1 MFFGRGIE
9 SSIRLSINIVVAAV
23 AISMA
28 LVNFKIAS
36 DIRQNESEKLVATT
50 KVNLVNEIKSNYQE
64 YVDDF
69 SSVAATPILGTA
81 LTDSRSTDN
90 FLTQYLQQKTQT
102 SHITYALLDYKKRLL
117 LRTGDVGESSLNEA
131 REECDENLARSV
143 AISMKDEFLIF
154 CGIINLPSDN
164 LPVGYLVG
172 ITPTNDF
179 LARNIHINMDAFQ
192 QEISLKLLTVDQ
204 VATDNIPIYWQ
215 DESVLAADIR
225 LSMPF
230 TTDQIVS
237 LQNIILI
244 GIGFLFNI
252 MLGFILARYLAR
264 RISRPIINLSEAA
277 FAFANGN
284 INVVDKAGMAPE
296 IKALATTLETTFIER
311 ARIQG
316 ELQHL
321 VNFDQLTGALTRI
334 HFQNSFDS
342 LLQLAKRTGEGI
354 AVLYLDLD
362 RFKTI
367 NDTYGHGAGDQV
379 LRSVVERMRLRLRGS
394 DLVGRRGGDEFNVG
408 LYPVRHRSEVET
420 VCRDLIELLSQPITI
435 NGDIL
440 VSVGVSI
447 GIALFPDNGETTEHL
462 EINADM
468 ALYRAK
474 NSGGN
479 NFVWF

>member
-1 MFFGRGIE
+1 
-9 SSIRLSINIVVAAV
+9 
-23 AISMA
+23 
-28 LVNFKIAS
+28 
-36 DIRQNESEKLVATT
+36 
-50 KVNLVNEIKSNYQE
+50 
-64 YVDDF
+64 
-69 SSVAATPILGTA
+69 
-81 LTDSRSTDN
+81 
-90 FLTQYLQQKTQT
+90 
-102 SHITYALLDYKKRLL
+102 
-117 LRTGDVGESSLNEA
+117 
-131 REECDENLARSV
+131 
-143 AISMKDEFLIF
+143 
-154 CGIINLPSDN
+154 
-164 LPVGYLVG
+164 
-172 ITPTNDF
+172 
-179 LARNIHINMDAFQ
+179 
-192 QEISLKLLTVDQ
+192 
-204 VATDNIPIYWQ
+204 
-215 DESVLAADIR
+215 
-225 LSMPF
+225 
-230 TTDQIVS
+230 
-237 LQNIILI
+237 
-244 GIGFLFNI
+244 

>member
-1 MFFGRGIE
+1 
-9 SSIRLSINIVVAAV
+9 
-23 AISMA
+23 
-28 LVNFKIAS
+28 
-36 DIRQNESEKLVATT
+36 
-50 KVNLVNEIKSNYQE
+50 
-64 YVDDF
+64 
-69 SSVAATPILGTA
+69 
-81 LTDSRSTDN
+81 
-90 FLTQYLQQKTQT
+90 
-102 SHITYALLDYKKRLL
+102 
-117 LRTGDVGESSLNEA
+117 
-131 REECDENLARSV
+131 
-143 AISMKDEFLIF
+143 
-154 CGIINLPSDN
+154 
-164 LPVGYLVG
+164 
-172 ITPTNDF
+172 
-179 LARNIHINMDAFQ
+179 
-192 QEISLKLLTVDQ
+192 LLTVDQ

-264 RISRPIINLSEAA
+264 RISRPIISLSEAA